1 MDDGRAESLNTPRH
15 TSCARG
21 DVESAL
27 GVSTRPTMASAG
39 GLKLDARLLVLV
51 SALFVTS
58 LLLLVFGISYGRREQ
73 SGEKLID
80 FQYLGFLFRSINPYF
95 FASLGIA
102 SAIGFS
108 VLGAAWYV

>member
-58 LLLLVFGISYGRREQ
+58 LLLLV
-73 SGEKLID
+73 
-80 FQYLGFLFRSINPYF
+80 RSINPYF